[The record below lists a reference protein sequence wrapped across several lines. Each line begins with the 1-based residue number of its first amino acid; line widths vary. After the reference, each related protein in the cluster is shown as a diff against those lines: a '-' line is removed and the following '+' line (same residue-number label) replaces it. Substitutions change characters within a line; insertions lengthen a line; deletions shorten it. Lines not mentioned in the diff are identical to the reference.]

1 MASGPRG
8 SEALWYCVECR
19 QMGRGP
25 TFMNAH
31 TIHGQLEELVF
42 TGVTSSDPPANLD
55 DLLKELENAKTNPE
69 LIVPDLDLVIQY
81 LKRLETFSLLHITET
96 TEVPTHSLVEALY
109 PRGCTA
115 RGRTISAA
123 GPAA

>member
-1 MASGPRG
+1 
-8 SEALWYCVECR
+8 
-19 QMGRGP
+19 MGRGP
-25 TFMNAH
+25 TFTNAH

-55 DLLKELENAKTNPE
+55 DLVKELENAKTNPE
-69 LIVPDLDLVIQY
+69 LIVPDLDSVIRVME
-81 LKRLETFSLLHITET
+81 RLRTFSLLHITET
-96 TEVPTHSLVEALY
+96 TEVPTHLSW
-109 PRGCTA
+109 RRCTA